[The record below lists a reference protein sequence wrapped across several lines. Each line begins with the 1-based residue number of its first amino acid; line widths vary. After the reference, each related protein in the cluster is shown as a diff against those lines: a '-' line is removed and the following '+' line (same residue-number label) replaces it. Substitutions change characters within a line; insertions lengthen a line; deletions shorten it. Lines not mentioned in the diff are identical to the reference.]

1 MVHRHPKH
9 PPYSLSSGHS
19 TDSLHYQ
26 GRAVD
31 IGAYDYEQGPIL
43 AAVREFNRM
52 KGINST
58 ELLHAGNDPRG
69 GHDDHVHV
77 AYRKGGVVPKDTY
90 ALLHKGEIIVDA
102 DSSRFRPIKSMLLAM
117 NHASSYTGV
126 LKAIADY
133 APYDEIYGP
142 QVVVMQQSS
151 GSQTYAMNNGGAV
164 VGGAS
169 MGEQSSPMDIL
180 YKGS

>member
-1 MVHRHPKH
+1 M
-9 PPYSLSSGHS
+9 
-19 TDSLHYQ
+19 TQ
-26 GRAVD
+26 RA
-31 IGAYDYEQGPIL
+31 
-43 AAVREFNRM
+43 EFAH
-52 KGINST
+52 
-58 ELLHAGNDPRG
+58 EGNDPG
-69 GHDDHVHV
+69 GHADHVHI

-133 APYDEIYGP
+133 APYDEIFGP
-142 QVVVMQQSS
+142 QVVVMQQSN

-164 VGGAS
+164 VGAPLNGRT
-169 MGEQSSPMDIL
+169 I
-180 YKGS
+180 